1 MSQVDPDPGNP
12 DWSAAHAAVSAEW
25 LIDDEGVRR
34 LAMLRHPTQAFN
46 GAVDA
51 AEGLEAGLRRIAAAY
66 IERVRTTCPA
76 EADGAPVLGRAGAW
90 LLAGHRHGF
99 GWLNLGWGL
108 AGVAHTDPTLSFQVQ
123 RAWKGFMPSDRTV
136 VLLAANRHGLQR
148 GGTAQRC
155 EGASVGLRVVMHL
168 ADSHDPSGRLLVR
181 VTGLSA
187 SRLAWA
193 RAPGRSVARRLSP
206 RGRRKLSALVE
217 ARFGFEAGSTQ
228 VTDTL
233 WPDGRVLPALLAGSA
248 RLAAAGHGLV
258 KWTARLLSDA
268 LGGLSLHA
276 LRWVDQRSAAQG
288 LGFRQDPAS
297 LWPADEGMLRRP
309 SCRGEALDAL
319 RRPTLSA
326 AAAAAASKASG
337 AASSASASTST
348 SALLVL
354 QDTNH
359 PIRFEVR
366 QSRLADPLNDPD
378 QPQAVDPDRLP
389 LRSDHLSAFHAYL
402 RAAELFE
409 RLEAYGLEAQ
419 QYFKLA
425 RLPLVMR
432 HRAAV
437 RGQPD
442 GLAVN
447 AEVRPLGAEPSAYER
462 LDETARPQL
471 EVRFGSASTQHRAI
485 GPDDHGQQRAQPLGL
500 AADPR
505 LAWHEFGHVLAY
517 AATGALEF
525 HFAHSAG
532 DALAAVI
539 ADPGSALSA
548 DAHLRGLTFPWLLLP
563 RRHDRPALDGWCWC
577 GQRNRQRRVPFS
589 LPAPL
594 RKGYIEEQLLSSS
607 LFLAYRAL
615 GGDSFTQP
623 RRRRAASD
631 YVAYLL
637 MRAIALLGPAA
648 VVPALTPDAFV
659 SALIDADIGTG
670 DWSVWVPAGTQQKHL
685 PRRRIGGTAHKVL
698 RWAFEQQGLYATDDP
713 LAQAEGLG
721 RPPAVDL
728 YLPGISLPGLNNRG
742 DRDDRAT
749 GGYTPVDLKWR
760 PVAEPSPAA
769 WHADDAGLRLDADRS
784 QLVASVRNRGHLTA
798 VDARCRAWAAR
809 VSDSA
814 LDWQPLLPIG
824 PAKADVSPQGLVL
837 FRFEPQLDEQ
847 PRRGRWLVLVEVDGP
862 GDRANLNPAAQLA
875 CSAAS
880 PPADPWLLVD
890 LVANDN
896 NLGLRCFNFD

>member
-12 DWSAAHAAVSAEW
+12 GWSAAHAAVSAEW

-66 IERVRTTCPA
+66 IERVRASCPT

-90 LLAGHRHGF
+90 LLAGHRQGF

-108 AGVAHTDPTLSFQVQ
+108 AGVAHTDPSLSFQVQ

-168 ADSHDPSGRLLVR
+168 ADNPDPSGQLLVR

-206 RGRRKLSALVE
+206 RGRRKLTALVE

-233 WPDGRVLPALLAGSA
+233 WPDGRALPALLAGSA
-248 RLAAAGHGLV
+248 RLAAAGHALV
-258 KWTARLLSDA
+258 QWTARPLSGRP
-268 LGGLSLHA
+268 GGLNLHA
-276 LRWVDQRSAAQG
+276 LRWVDQRSAAHG

-297 LWPADEGMLRRP
+297 MGPADDGTLRRP
-309 SCRGEALDAL
+309 SSRDETLNAL

-326 AAAAAASKASG
+326 AASAASATSAASQPGGAAA
-337 AASSASASTST
+337 SASASA

-354 QDTNH
+354 QDTDH

-366 QSRLADPLNDPD
+366 QSRLADSLNDPD
-378 QPQAVDPDRLP
+378 QLQSVDPDKLP

-471 EVRFGSASTQHRAI
+471 ELRFGSASLEHRTI

-548 DAHLRGLTFPWLLLP
+548 DAHMRGLTFPWLLLA

-577 GQRNRQRRVPFS
+577 GQRNGQRRVPFS

-594 RKGYIEEQLLSSS
+594 HKGYIEEQLLSSS
-607 LFLAYRAL
+607 VFLLYRAL

-623 RRRRAASD
+623 RRRRTAAD

-670 DWSVWVPAGTQQKHL
+670 DWSVWVPAGNQQKHL

-713 LAQAEGLG
+713 LALAEGLG

-728 YLPGISLPGLNNRG
+728 YLPGLSLPGLS
-742 DRDDRAT
+742 DRAA
-749 GGYTPVDLKWR
+749 GGYTPVDLKW
-760 PVAEPSPAA
+760 PPAAGTSPAP
-769 WHADDAGLRLDADRS
+769 WHSDDAGLRFDTERG
-784 QLVASVRNRGHLTA
+784 QLVASVHNRGQQTA

-814 LDWQPLLPIG
+814 LDWQPLPLIG
-824 PAKADVSPQGLVL
+824 PGKADVSPQGLVP
-837 FRFEPQLDEQ
+837 FRFALQVDKLLL
-847 PRRGRWLVLVEVDGP
+847 RGRWWLLVEVDGP

-875 CSAAS
+875 CSAAT
-880 PPADPWLLVD
+880 PPAEPWLLVD

-896 NLGLRCFNFD
+896 NLGLRCFDFD